1 MEPKTRRKYWIIGG
15 IATVAVLMAVLVAVI
30 INAKYSATLDIL
42 VAPSMAKVKVNGK
55 EYKNGTYRMEPGELT
70 AEIVMEGFES
80 KTIPV
85 NLVAGNTTK
94 LYTYLLPADGSYEWY
109 LEHPEEQMLLNT
121 IGDARA
127 AEEGRVYA
135 AANPIVEVLPIVV
148 AKYDEKWNYTEYR
161 VDGGDFDECEKE
173 FCLRITDT
181 TGGNYEAALAS
192 IREKGFK
199 PEDYEIIYQY
209 KPIVPLD

>member
-70 AEIVMEGFES
+70 AEIAMEGFES

-94 LYTYLLPADGSYEWY
+94 LYTYLLPVDGSYEWY

-148 AKYDEKWNYTEYR
+148 AKYDAEWNYTEYR
-161 VDGGDFDECEKE
+161 VDGGDFDGCERE

-181 TGGNYEAALAS
+181 TGGNYEAALDS